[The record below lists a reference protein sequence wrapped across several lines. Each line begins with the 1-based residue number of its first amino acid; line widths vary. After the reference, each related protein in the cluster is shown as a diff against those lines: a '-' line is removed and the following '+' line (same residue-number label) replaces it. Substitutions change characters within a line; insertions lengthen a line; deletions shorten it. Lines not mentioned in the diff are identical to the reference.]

1 MEVDPTKPK
10 SIKDNASIKRIKHLD
25 LKALHDLFKLIQIT
39 PDYRTHYDDLTD
51 QFVSI
56 CDAAGQ
62 EFEGFGST
70 PVQAKFKAS
79 LKAFKKLET
88 ISGKDSNALLESE
101 NKFLKNENERL
112 RKESD
117 QNKNKLLPLENE
129 IGQLQK
135 ESVQNNEKMSVLKND
150 NDLLL
155 KENDQNKDKLLF
167 LEAANC
173 HYKSEL
179 LLLESKNDSNTK
191 EKSQKEAKILA
202 LKRDNFTL
210 TKERDEN
217 KADKLL
223 LTSEND
229 QNKQTIDRL
238 VLEIDKMKADM
249 LLINEEKAKH
259 KYDMEE
265 QENEI
270 LKLKSEFKEV
280 AKTKL
285 INAKESSLP
294 DGVLLYSPSI
304 ADIESASLYAP
315 SLADMDDIFSS
326 LYELEETRATYGST
340 RKDHGQACGCAEL
353 CPFVR
358 KYLGLSVGEGVPE
371 SDLSGVFRSEE
382 SLVDSQSDGIPKEI
396 NHDFH
401 SIKRGKDNFK
411 SRNCRSIERTDCMQT
426 RFKKRK
432 AEYLS

>member
-238 VLEIDKMKADM
+238 VVEIDKMKDDH
-249 LLINEEKAKH
+249 KH
-259 KYDMEE
+259 TMEE
-265 QENEI
+265 RENEI
-270 LKLKSEFKEV
+270 IKLKSELNNIEV
-280 AKTKL
+280 TKTKL
-285 INAKESSLP
+285 NAKENSLT
-294 DGVLLYSPSI
+294 DGALLYAPSI
-304 ADIESASLYAP
+304 ADIEDSCLYAP
-315 SLADMDDIFSS
+315 SLGDIDDIFSS
-326 LYELEETRATYGST
+326 LDEMEETSTTYGST
-340 RKDHGQACGCAEL
+340 RKDHGHFWSGSQSMEPYNEPLYQACGNAEL

-358 KYLGLSVGEGVPE
+358 KYLGLSV
-371 SDLSGVFRSEE
+371 DGVFRNEDF
-382 SLVDSQSDGIPKEI
+382 LVDSELDGRTKEI
-396 NHDFH
+396 KQDFH

-411 SRNCRSIERTDCMQT
+411 ARNLKGVERNDCMQT